1 MRAVLLTLR
10 SRRGVVGLA
19 VVLAVAVFAAR
30 LVVDDPHEPI
40 LFFLVVPVGLV
51 AAEIGLAG
59 GLVAAAVACTL
70 VAIWDLTAETDLST
84 YGYVARWTIFVISGV
99 TVGAFAHQRMELEE
113 RLLLMAHTD
122 ALTSLSNRRHFEQE
136 ASRVLDF
143 IRRYGHGGALF
154 VFDIDKFK
162 SINDSLGHAAGDEAL
177 RKVSHAIKQRVRA
190 TDVAAR
196 IGGDEFA
203 ILFPETGRKGAE
215 VLARG
220 LLGVIAGE
228 EVGAGEDVRRLSSS
242 VGVVTF
248 SRDDDLDL
256 VKLVGEADRAM
267 YEAKRAG
274 GGRFRFAGEPP
285 VTDTDVTAEHDVGA
299 GPRRV

>member
-1 MRAVLLTLR
+1 MRAVLRTLR

-19 VVLAVAVFAAR
+19 IVLAVAVFAAR
-30 LVVDDPHEPI
+30 LVVDDPDEPI

-51 AAEIGLAG
+51 AAEIGLSG
-59 GLVAAAVACTL
+59 GLVAAVVGCAL
-70 VAIWDLTAETDLST
+70 VVIWDLTAEANLST
-84 YGYVARWTIFVISGV
+84 YGYVARWTIFAISGA
-99 TVGAFAHQRMELEE
+99 TVGTLARQRMELEE
-113 RLLLMAHTD
+113 RLRDLAHTD
-122 ALTSLSNRRHFEQE
+122 ALTGLSNRRHFDQE
-136 ASRVLDF
+136 ARRVLDF

-162 SINDSLGHAAGDEAL
+162 SINDSLGHAAGDQAL
-177 RKVSHAIKQRVRA
+177 RKVANAIKQRVRA

-215 VLARG
+215 VLAKG

-228 EVGAGEDVRRLSSS
+228 KIGTGQDARTLSSS
-242 VGVVTF
+242 VGIVTF
-248 SRDDDLDL
+248 SKDDNLDL
-256 VKLVGEADRAM
+256 VTLVDTADRAM

-274 GGRFRFAGEPP
+274 GGRFRFPEELPL
-285 VTDTDVTAEHDVGA
+285 TT
-299 GPRRV
+299 